1 MPANRFYRVCIFR
14 RVGER
19 GKRPIPPIL
28 GNRLTVRAARPIVR
42 SCAQE
47 ALSAQG
53 SIEWVVI
60 AVALIAA
67 LIYLS
72 NQMNIKINT
81 VSDTLSKTGVSGAV
95 PGAGR
100 H

>member
-1 MPANRFYRVCIFR
+1 MC
-14 RVGER
+14 
-19 GKRPIPPIL
+19 
-28 GNRLTVRAARPIVR
+28 
-42 SCAQE
+42 
-47 ALSAQG
+47 
-53 SIEWVVI
+53 I
-60 AVALIAA
+60 AVA

>member
-1 MPANRFYRVCIFR
+1 MC
-14 RVGER
+14 
-19 GKRPIPPIL
+19 
-28 GNRLTVRAARPIVR
+28 
-42 SCAQE
+42 
-47 ALSAQG
+47 
-53 SIEWVVI
+53 I

-81 VSDTLSKTGVSGAV
+81 VSDTLSKTGVFGAV

>member
-42 SCAQE
+42 PCAQD

-53 SIEWVVI
+53 SIEWAVIVVRI
-60 AVALIAA
+60 AVALIH
-67 LIYLS
+67 LS

-81 VSDTLSKTGVSGAV
+81 VSDTLSKTGVSGTV

>member
-60 AVALIAA
+60 VVRIAVALIH
-67 LIYLS
+67 LS

>member
-42 SCAQE
+42 PCAQE
-47 ALSAQG
+47 ALSAHG

-60 AVALIAA
+60 VVRIAVALIH
-67 LIYLS
+67 LS

>member
-1 MPANRFYRVCIFR
+1 MC
-14 RVGER
+14 
-19 GKRPIPPIL
+19 
-28 GNRLTVRAARPIVR
+28 
-42 SCAQE
+42 
-47 ALSAQG
+47 
-53 SIEWVVI
+53 I

-81 VSDTLSKTGVSGAV
+81 VSDTLSKTGVSGASLALDATKHQERRRLV
-95 PGAGR
+95 PKAIGTIIPT

>member
-42 SCAQE
+42 PCAQE

-60 AVALIAA
+60 VVRIAVALIH
-67 LIYLS
+67 LS